1 MKSILRIG
9 MVILLS
15 VAVNGV
21 FAQERGQ
28 GMRNMDPEAQA
39 DQQVKTLKEI
49 VKVDKKEEAK
59 LKEVFLNAAKER
71 TKSMQA
77 MRDSGDREGMRE
89 KMTEMN
95 KKRDEEIK
103 KVLGEERM
111 KTYLE
116 ELEKRRPQRQGG
128 ERRN

>member
-9 MVILLS
+9 MVLLLS
-15 VAVNGV
+15 IAVNGA
-21 FAQERGQ
+21 FAQQRGQ

-39 DQQVKTLKEI
+39 DQQIKTLKEI

-59 LKEVFLNAAKER
+59 LKEVFVNSAKER

-95 KKRDEEIK
+95 KKRDEALKNI
-103 KVLGEERM
+103 LGEERM
-111 KTYLE
+111 KKYQE
-116 ELEKRRPQRQGG
+116 ELEKRRSQRQGG
-128 ERRN
+128 RR

>member
-1 MKSILRIG
+1 MKSMLRIG

>member
-1 MKSILRIG
+1 MKSKLKIG

>member
-1 MKSILRIG
+1 MLRIG

>member
-1 MKSILRIG
+1 
-9 MVILLS
+9 
-15 VAVNGV
+15 V